1 MTDNYIAGVAAAATA
16 GAALI
21 GAVRESVLI
30 LAVAVLV
37 GTVGTIAKLH
47 AQRRLRNLQEGRQT
61 QPTSRVSAL
70 G

>member
-16 GAALI
+16 GTALI

-30 LAVAVLV
+30 LGIAVLV
-37 GTVGTIAKLH
+37 GAIATYAKLH
-47 AQRRLRNLQEGRQT
+47 AQRRRQDFQKRRET
-61 QPTSRVSAL
+61 QPNIAV